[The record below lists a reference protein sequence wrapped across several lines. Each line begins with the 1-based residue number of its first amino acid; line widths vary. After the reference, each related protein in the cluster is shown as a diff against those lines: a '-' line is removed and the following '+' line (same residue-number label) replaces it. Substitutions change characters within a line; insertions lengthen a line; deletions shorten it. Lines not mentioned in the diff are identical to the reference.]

1 MLRDRDLILV
11 GRLVSDK
18 GVDLL
23 IEAIHR
29 LRERRLYPNLTIVG
43 GGPELEPLQLSVKN
57 LELTGQVEFA
67 GVRTGPEL
75 GCS

>member
-1 MLRDRDLILV
+1 MPSVIIVNPYREDIFFRDPSVPRDRDLVLV

-29 LRERRLYPNLTIVG
+29 PRERRLYPNLTIVG
-43 GGPELEPLQLSVKN
+43 GGPELR
-57 LELTGQVEFA
+57 A
-67 GVRTGPEL
+67 R
-75 GCS
+75 CSDR